1 MAYTPREIKDRVAV
15 GDDIFILEDLGNNRI
30 RLIPAPTH
38 VSEPGTPVNKALLQ
52 HMENHLVPPGA
63 IIMWSGSINDIP
75 VGWAL
80 CDGSNGTPDLRD
92 RFIVGA
98 GGAYNPGN
106 TGGAESVTLTVAQ
119 MPQHSHGASSSSA
132 GSHTHSIS
140 TSSAGEHSHSA
151 SSSLTGSHTHDIG
164 TSSAGSHTHG
174 AGTYQTDTYTPSD
187 GNYAHYFNR
196 YYGIRLGND
205 GLCGA
210 LDDALDQIQVKHSH
224 KVTGTSGSAGSH
236 SHSGTAASAGS
247 HRHTITIGDA
257 GAHTHSGT
265 AVSAGSHSHS
275 ITVNNTGSSQPHENR
290 PPYYALCFIMKL

>member
-15 GDDIFILEDLGNNRI
+15 GDDIFIVEDLGNNRI

-63 IIMWSGSINDIP
+63 IIMWSGAINDIP

-132 GSHTHSIS
+132 GAHTHSIS
-140 TSSAGEHSHSA
+140 TN
-151 SSSLTGSHTHDIG
+151 
-164 TSSAGSHTHG
+164 SAGSHTHG
-174 AGTYQTDTYTPSD
+174 AGTYQTDTYTPE
-187 GNYAHYFNR
+187 GGKYARYFNWTNNNQTGDKAGVNFDSAYR
-196 YYGIRLGND
+196 
-205 GLCGA
+205 
-210 LDDALDQIQVKHSH
+210 VTVEHSH
-224 KVTGTSGSAGSH
+224 KVIGTSGSAGSH
-236 SHSGTAASAGS
+236 SHSGTAASAG
-247 HRHTITIGDA
+247 A
-257 GAHTHSGT
+257 
-265 AVSAGSHSHS
+265 HSHS

>member
-15 GDDIFILEDLGNNRI
+15 GDDIFIVEDLGNNRI

-63 IIMWSGSINDIP
+63 IIMWSGSVNDIP

-98 GGAYNPGN
+98 GGAYSPGN

-140 TSSAGEHSHSA
+140 TSSAGSHSHSA
-151 SSSLTGSHTHDIG
+151 SSSSTGAHTHDIS

-174 AGTYQTDTYTPSD
+174 AGTYKTDTYTPSD

-247 HRHTITIGDA
+247 H
-257 GAHTHSGT
+257 
-265 AVSAGSHSHS
+265 SHS
-275 ITVNNTGSSQPHENR
+275 ITVGNTGSSQPHENR

>member
-1 MAYTPREIKDRVAV
+1 MAYAPREIKDRVAV
-15 GDDIFILEDLGNNRI
+15 GDDIFIVEDLGNNRI

-63 IIMWSGSINDIP
+63 IIMWSGSVNDIP

-98 GGAYNPGN
+98 GGAYSPGN

-119 MPQHSHGASSSSA
+119 MPQHNHSASSSSTGA
-132 GSHTHSIS
+132 HTHSIS
-140 TSSAGEHSHSA
+140 TSSAGSHSHSA
-151 SSSLTGSHTHDIG
+151 SSGSAGAHTHDIS
-164 TSSAGSHTHG
+164 TNSAGSHTHG
-174 AGTYQTDTYTPSD
+174 AGTYQTDTYTPPEGD
-187 GNYAHYFNR
+187 YANYFSR
-196 YYGIRLGND
+196 YNGLDLGND
-205 GLCGA
+205 A
-210 LDDALDQIQVKHSH
+210 LVGDFSTRTQIRVQHSH

-236 SHSGTAASAGS
+236 SHSGTAA
-247 HRHTITIGDA
+247 
-257 GAHTHSGT
+257 
-265 AVSAGSHSHS
+265 SAGSHSHS

>member
-15 GDDIFILEDLGNNRI
+15 GDDIFIVEDLGNNRI

-106 TGGAESVTLTVAQ
+106 TGGAKSVTLTVAQ
-119 MPQHSHGASSSSA
+119 MPQHNHSASSSSA

-140 TSSAGEHSHSA
+140 TSSAG
-151 SSSLTGSHTHDIG
+151 SHTHTGTTSLEQIGDQKVIGDIFAVTG
-164 TSSAGSHTHG
+164 VAYNAFNETYHVPSSSWAAIDNINPTRINTSHSHTFTTSS
-174 AGTYQTDTYTPSD
+174 
-187 GNYAHYFNR
+187 N
-196 YYGIRLGND
+196 
-205 GLCGA
+205 
-210 LDDALDQIQVKHSH
+210 
-224 KVTGTSGSAGSH
+224 GSH

-247 HRHTITIGDA
+247 H
-257 GAHTHSGT
+257 
-265 AVSAGSHSHS
+265 SHS
-275 ITVNNTGSSQPHENR
+275 ITVNNRGSSQPHENR